1 MNRYLLRKLIKKFNI
16 NRKPECFA
24 KTRKNNEK
32 FLLIEFSG
40 STASHSCCFDEYFN
54 DFTYLFKDEIGL
66 KLEIENIKKRDLNKF
81 LVKYN
86 ILN

>member
-1 MNRYLLRKLIKKFNI
+1 MNRYLLRKLIKKFNQI
-16 NRKPECFA
+16 RKPECFA
-24 KTRKNNEK
+24 KTRKNNKK

-54 DFTYLFKDEIGL
+54 DFTYLFKDENNL
-66 KLEIENIKKRDLNKF
+66 NLEIEYVKRKNLNKF

>member
-1 MNRYLLRKLIKKFNI
+1 MNRYLLGNLIKKFN
-16 NRKPECFA
+16 NVRKPECFA
-24 KTRKNNEK
+24 KTIKNDEK

-40 STASHSCCFDEYFN
+40 STASFSCCFDEYFN

-66 KLEIENIKKRDLNKF
+66 NLEIKDIKRRNLNKF
-81 LVKYN
+81 LVKYK

>member
-1 MNRYLLRKLIKKFNI
+1 MNRYLLRKLIKKFNQ

-54 DFTYLFKDEIGL
+54 DLAYLFKDEIGL
-66 KLEIENIKKRDLNKF
+66 KLKIEDIKKRDLNKF